1 MLAPMIPPPI
11 MTTSAVCAML
21 SAPPS
26 TSLCHSC
33 TTYCRYCCTL
43 VVKKILYTADRK
55 GTVIRSTDPLATCP
69 YVPHAPDTREL
80 LYMSLPAKNQESSP
94 SMRRVQIRAL
104 LQNYKEIPTVP
115 SVVETVTALTA
126 DVNCSLAALEAAIKI
141 DQSCVARLLQVANSA
156 FYGSGVNRTVTSVRR
171 AILMFGFNA
180 VQNITLSLTA
190 FDCFRTQNTA
200 EIAMVHAI
208 RLHSVAVA
216 TLAQRIAQTCPRDLD
231 PELAYCAGLLHDL
244 ERVVLLHLFPQAYH
258 QLLAQCAH
266 ARQTDLSK
274 VEFDTFAVTH
284 AVAGQWLGEHWH
296 FPQPILQVIAT
307 HHSTQATNPLV
318 ATVMLAN
325 TLANMYG
332 AGLGGAVRSSSV
344 DSLLR
349 TLGLRPGQTDQY
361 VKYLATELPHLNDIV
376 TYS

>member
-1 MLAPMIPPPI
+1 M
-11 MTTSAVCAML
+11 V
-21 SAPPS
+21 
-26 TSLCHSC
+26 
-33 TTYCRYCCTL
+33 
-43 VVKKILYTADRK
+43 
-55 GTVIRSTDPLATCP
+55 
-69 YVPHAPDTREL
+69 DT
-80 LYMSLPAKNQESSP
+80 
-94 SMRRVQIRAL
+94 I
-104 LQNYKEIPTVP
+104 
-115 SVVETVTALTA
+115 TALTA
-126 DVNCSLAALEAAIKI
+126 DVNCSLAALEAAIKT

-156 FYGSGVNRTVTSVRR
+156 FYGSGANRSVTSVRR

-180 VQNITLSLTA
+180 VQNITRSLTA

-200 EIAMVHAI
+200 EIATVHAMH
-208 RLHSVAVA
+208 LHSVAVA

-244 ERVVLLHLFPQAYH
+244 GRVVLLHLFPQEYH
-258 QLLAQCAH
+258 QLLTQFAH
-266 ARQTDLSK
+266 DPETDMSK
-274 VEFDTFAVTH
+274 AEFDTFALTH

-296 FPQPILQVIAT
+296 FPPPILQVIAT

-349 TLGLRPGQTDQY
+349 TLGLPPGQVDQY
-361 VKYLATELPHLNDIV
+361 TKYLASELPHLNDIAA
-376 TYS
+376 YS

>member
-1 MLAPMIPPPI
+1 
-11 MTTSAVCAML
+11 
-21 SAPPS
+21 
-26 TSLCHSC
+26 
-33 TTYCRYCCTL
+33 
-43 VVKKILYTADRK
+43 
-55 GTVIRSTDPLATCP
+55 
-69 YVPHAPDTREL
+69 
-80 LYMSLPAKNQESSP
+80 MSLPDKHQESSP
-94 SMRRVQIRAL
+94 SMRRAKIRTL
-104 LQNYKEIPTVP
+104 LQNYEEIPTVP
-115 SVVETVTALTA
+115 SMVDTITALTA
-126 DVNCSLAALEAAIKI
+126 DVNCSLAALEASIKT
-141 DQSCVARLLQVANSA
+141 DQSCVARLLQIANSA
-156 FYGSGVNRTVTSVRR
+156 FYASGANRTVTSVRR

-180 VQNITLSLTA
+180 VQNITLSLTE
-190 FDCFRTQNTA
+190 FDGFRTQNTA
-200 EIAMVHAI
+200 EIATVHVI

-216 TLAQRIAQTCPRDLD
+216 TLAQHIAQTCPRDLD

-244 ERVVLLHLFPQAYH
+244 GRVVLLHLFPQEYH

-266 ARQTDLSK
+266 DPETDMSK

-349 TLGLRPGQTDQY
+349 TLGLRPGQIDQY

-376 TYS
+376 AYS